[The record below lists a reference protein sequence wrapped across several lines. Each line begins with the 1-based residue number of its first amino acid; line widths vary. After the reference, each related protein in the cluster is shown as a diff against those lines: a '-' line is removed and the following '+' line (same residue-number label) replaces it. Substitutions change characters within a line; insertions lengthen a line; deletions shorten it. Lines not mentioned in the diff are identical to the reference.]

1 MSDRRNQNF
10 WNEKWISIAFDEVTN
25 PPRYEVSNYGR
36 LRSFQAGTRNKS
48 GDGKPLT
55 AGTVIKGST
64 IQGYKSLNIRAEGKT
79 INRYVHKL
87 VAEHFCEMSNSDKC
101 FVIHL
106 DFDKQNNFYQNLK
119 WVTKEDMIEHNRQN
133 PNLKDRTIKRSA
145 SNYKLTESKVKII
158 KKLLRNDKNRLK
170 MIAKQF
176 GITHTQ
182 LNRIR
187 SGENWKHVQID
198 EEQIMPVRTRVKQ
211 AELVG

>member
-10 WNEKWISIAFDEVTN
+10 WNEKWVPIAFDEVEN
-25 PPRYEVSNYGR
+25 PPRYQVSNYGR
-36 LRSFQAGTRNKS
+36 LRSFQAGARSKA
-48 GDGKPLT
+48 GDEKQAVT
-55 AGTVIKGST
+55 GTIIKGST

-79 INRYVHKL
+79 LNRYVHKL
-87 VAEHFCEMSNSDKC
+87 VAEHFCDAKNADNT

-133 PNLKDRTIKRSA
+133 PNLKDRTVKRA
-145 SNYKLTESKVKII
+145 TSNYKLTESKVKII

-198 EEQIMPVRTRVKQ
+198 EVQVMNEPKVKQ
-211 AELVG
+211 LELTR